1 MVAIIII
8 GPILMFALAVI
19 FLSGHHEYM
28 VGLILIGL
36 ARCIAMVIVRRIFM
50 PNVLIIGGSDA
61 GISAALRAR
70 ELAPSTEVTVVV
82 ADRYPNFSICG
93 LPFYLS
99 GEVADWHTL
108 AHRTV
113 LEIENEGIHL
123 LLEHSVS
130 SIDTIAKVVS
140 LGSRQGNA
148 SNLGYDRLIIATGAE
163 SIRPKIDGID
173 LHGVFVLRWMDEAF
187 SMQQYMNERRP
198 RSAIVVGGGY
208 IGMEMADALTY
219 RGMHVT
225 VVEFFDSVLTTV
237 DPEFGGKVRKELKA
251 HGVKIAT
258 GIAVTGIVQSEDKLT
273 ILGSNNF
280 SASADMILVAVGAS
294 PNSKLAL
301 SAGVEI
307 GLKGAIKVDRLMRTN
322 VPGIFAA
329 GDCVETWHRLLNSYT
344 YMPLGTTAHKQGR
357 VAGENAVGGNRK
369 FQGSL
374 GTQAV
379 KIFDLVAARTGL
391 RDSEAVL
398 AGFDPVTV
406 EFEAWDHKA
415 YYPGAEKLSIRL
427 TGDRAGKEL
436 LGAQMMGHKHS
447 EVSKRIDVF
456 ASAIYNRMR
465 IDELNDLDLSYT
477 PPLSSPWDPVQMSAQ
492 AWTRA
497 VDGSTRQ

>member
-1 MVAIIII
+1 
-8 GPILMFALAVI
+8 
-19 FLSGHHEYM
+19 
-28 VGLILIGL
+28 
-36 ARCIAMVIVRRIFM
+36 M
-50 PNVLIIGGSDA
+50 PHILIIGGSDA

-70 ELAPSTEVTVVV
+70 ELDPASEVTIVV

-99 GEVADWHTL
+99 GEVDDWHTL

-113 LEIENEGIHL
+113 SEIENEGVHL

-130 SIDTIAKVVS
+130 SIDPVAKVVS
-140 LGSRQGNA
+140 LSNRHGNA
-148 SNLGYDRLIIATGAE
+148 RNLAYDRLIIATGAE

-173 LHGVFVLRWMDEAF
+173 LPGVFLLRWMDEAF
-187 SMQQYMNERRP
+187 AMKQYMNERQP

-219 RGMHVT
+219 RGIDVT

-237 DPEFGGKVRKELKA
+237 DPEFSGKVRKELES
-251 HGVKIAT
+251 HGVRIAT
-258 GIAVTGIVQSEDKLT
+258 GVAVTGIVQSEDKL
-273 ILGSNNF
+273 IISGSNNF
-280 SASADMILVAVGAS
+280 SAAGDLVLVAVGAR
-294 PNSKLAL
+294 PNSELAR
-301 SAGVEI
+301 SAGIEI
-307 GLKGAIKVDRLMRTN
+307 GPKGAIKVDRFMRTN
-322 VPGIFAA
+322 APDIFAA
-329 GDCVETWHRLLNSYT
+329 GDCVETWHRLLNSYA

-357 VAGENAVGGNRK
+357 VAGENAVGGSRK

-391 RDSEAVL
+391 RDSEAVA
-398 AGFDPVTV
+398 AGFDPFTV
-406 EFEAWDHKA
+406 EFETWDHKA
-415 YYPGAEKLSIRL
+415 YYPGAEKLCIRL

-436 LGAQMMGHKHS
+436 LGAQMLGHKRS

-492 AWTRA
+492 AWSKRL
-497 VDGSTRQ
+497 SELIRE